1 MKELKT
7 GSINSIFRN
16 LDCSVSIKGN
26 YGVVMIDPI
35 FRELQAII
43 ESVIYSA
50 GIVRKWYITWRRVVK
65 VS

>member
-16 LDCSVSIKGN
+16 LDCSVSIIGN

-50 GIVRKWYITWRRVVK
+50 GIVRKWYITRRRVVK